1 MESNFIDHV
10 RVFCASGA
18 GGNGSAH
25 LHRAKFLPKGGPD
38 GGDGGRG
45 GIVIVRANA
54 KFRTLVHLK
63 YTKHIRAEAGENGG
77 KNTRAGKSGAD
88 VIVDVP
94 VGTVIK
100 DLETGKVLFELV
112 KDGQQKTLCKGGE
125 GGLGNDRF
133 KSATNRTPKE
143 FTPGEP
149 GQEGWFIFELK
160 ILADVGLVGLPNAG
174 KSTLL
179 SVLSSARPKIADYP
193 FTTLVPQLGLVTYR
207 GKQSFAMADIPG
219 LIEGAHEGRGLG
231 IRFLRHVERN
241 PVLLFTISCEDDVG
255 ETYRTLMKELEQYNP
270 GLLEKKRVIAIT
282 KCDIPDPSGFST
294 KNLRRSLPPGL
305 PIVFVSSV
313 TGSGLNALKDELWK
327 ALNERL

>member
-1 MESNFIDHV
+1 MESNFIYHI

-45 GIVIVRANA
+45 GSVIVRADA
-54 KFRTLVHLK
+54 RLRTLVHLK
-63 YTKHIRAEAGENGG
+63 YARHIRAKAGENGG
-77 KNTRAGKSGAD
+77 RNTRTGKNGAD
-88 VIVDVP
+88 VTVDVP
-94 VGTVIK
+94 VGTIVK
-100 DLETGKVLFELV
+100 DAETGNTLFELM

-133 KSATNRTPKE
+133 KSAANRTPKE
-143 FTPGEP
+143 FTSGEP
-149 GQEGWFIFELK
+149 GREGRFIFELK
-160 ILADVGLVGLPNAG
+160 MLADVGLVGLPNDG

-179 SVLSSARPKIADYP
+179 SVLSSAKPRIADYP
-193 FTTLVPQLGLVTYR
+193 FTTLVPQLGLVAYR
-207 GKQSFAMADIPG
+207 GRQSFAMADIPG

-241 PVLLFTISCEDDVG
+241 PVLLFIISCEDDVG

-282 KCDIPDPSGFST
+282 KCDIPDLSGFST
-294 KNLRRSLPPGL
+294 KDLRRSLPPGL